1 MSHLARN
8 RTVTTRES
16 ANDWGAVAD
25 GTVVSR
31 LAWPL
36 RPGPWG
42 TDDGTSLAE
51 LLVGMI
57 IMAIAGAAATGGL
70 ILVFRTLN
78 SFEARTTAQQQL
90 TGSFQ
95 RLDREI
101 RYASAVSQPAM
112 VGSDYYVEYLLG
124 LTGTPT
130 CVELRL
136 HTATSQLQQRR
147 WPNGSPTGASA
158 WLSLA
163 SGVYLATDSTGQVV
177 QPFQLTAATAVLNY
191 ERLQISLNSVQGNG
205 STVSTRQSTV
215 TWAVMNADRAAA
227 TDVCTDGRAVP

>member
-1 MSHLARN
+1 
-8 RTVTTRES
+8 VTI
-16 ANDWGAVAD
+16 
-25 GTVVSR
+25 VSR
-31 LAWPL
+31 LGWPL
-36 RPGPWG
+36 RPGPPG
-42 TDDGTSLAE
+42 ADDGTTLAE
-51 LLVGMI
+51 LLVGMSV
-57 IMAIAGAAATGGL
+57 MAIAATVGTAG
-70 ILVFRTLN
+70 IVTIYRTLN
-78 SFEARTTAQQQL
+78 LFEARTTAQQQL
-90 TGSFQ
+90 TTGFQ

-112 VGSDYYVEYLLG
+112 VNSDYYVEYLVG

-136 HTATSQLQQRR
+136 HTATSQLQRR
-147 WPNGSPTGASA
+147 TWPNGSPTSASG

-191 ERLQISLNSVQGNG
+191 ERLQVSFNSVQGNG
-205 STVSTRQSTV
+205 STASTRQSTV
-215 TWAVMNADRAAA
+215 TWAAMNADRAAA